1 MNIYN
6 DNDLKAFDD
15 NIKQIVKKAKLQSLQ
30 VFEPSKEETEKVQS
44 IILNYVKE
52 NKRKIYGGYAL
63 NEIIRSKNKDDVFYD
78 DDTDLADIDIYSN
91 DPIND
96 ICNICDILAD
106 KGYKRIQ
113 GKEAQHE
120 GTYSVFW
127 EFINVLDV
135 SYVPTNIYHKIP
147 FEKINGI
154 NYTHP
159 SFIKIDSFRMFT
171 DPFYFE
177 QRLEKQ
183 FKRFQIVEKY
193 YSMKKINKPLNMNNN
208 INKDLEKILDEIHK
222 FTINNSSLILFDL
235 FSYNYYLETSK
246 INTIN
251 KSIKKLKNSNFM
263 MISTDF
269 KNDCNTL
276 CKLLKKKFNNSNKI
290 TKIEQFPFFQFY
302 GRNMTIFYEDK
313 PVLFVFDNFNKCIP
327 FQQIE
332 PVKYHK
338 NENNLKYDKNDYIN
352 IATFDFTLLM
362 TLIMWM
368 KHRVIES
375 KDVMYNYQIMS
386 SHLVQMKHFYFKKNK
401 NKTIFDDTPFQE
413 FIIKCE
419 GKPQNP
425 VRDTLLK
432 REKKYLEKKKSPIW
446 RYDPLE
452 KRDRPNYIFP
462 NISGNTIKNN
472 NLLIIDC

>member
-222 FTINNSSLILFDL
+222 FTINNSSLI
-235 FSYNYYLETSK
+235 
-246 INTIN
+246 
-251 KSIKKLKNSNFM
+251 
-263 MISTDF
+263 
-269 KNDCNTL
+269 
-276 CKLLKKKFNNSNKI
+276 
-290 TKIEQFPFFQFY
+290 
-302 GRNMTIFYEDK
+302 
-313 PVLFVFDNFNKCIP
+313 
-327 FQQIE
+327 
-332 PVKYHK
+332 
-338 NENNLKYDKNDYIN
+338 
-352 IATFDFTLLM
+352 
-362 TLIMWM
+362 
-368 KHRVIES
+368 
-375 KDVMYNYQIMS
+375 
-386 SHLVQMKHFYFKKNK
+386 
-401 NKTIFDDTPFQE
+401 
-413 FIIKCE
+413 
-419 GKPQNP
+419 
-425 VRDTLLK
+425 
-432 REKKYLEKKKSPIW
+432 
-446 RYDPLE
+446 
-452 KRDRPNYIFP
+452 
-462 NISGNTIKNN
+462 
-472 NLLIIDC
+472 